1 MCKLIYF
8 SIIIKIFFMTQFIKN
23 LFVLINILSIFFI
36 SCKNSSNNEVNNN
49 KKEEISPLK
58 DTVYVINK
66 TDTIFIEKQAKK
78 VSEKE
83 VIDSSHINKK
93 KTIVNPLET
102 KIKIERNNKKEE
114 IIYYKSTTKI
124 STKITPWVDGTR
136 YIRLYDRNGNQ
147 TYEIEDENKSYSS
160 ITNLRY
166 NNDGSVIDAT
176 TNLNP
181 GASMNWYVTTT
192 KFKEDNQP
200 TFQESIEYP
209 QKLSAIVE
217 GSRLKVWD
225 SQNKKWVPKSN

>member
-1 MCKLIYF
+1 MYKKL
-8 SIIIKIFFMTQFIKN
+8 
-23 LFVLINILSIFFI
+23 LVLLILYTMIFI
-36 SCKNSSNNEVNNN
+36 SCKNSSNSSI
-49 KKEEISPLK
+49 KEENITKQEATKSQK
-58 DTVYVINK
+58 DTIYVINK
-66 TDTIFIEKQAKK
+66 TDTVFIEKQQKIVSKSEIKDTSNTYKQKIKVIQTEKK
-78 VSEKE
+78 TPI
-83 VIDSSHINKK
+83 VID
-93 KTIVNPLET
+93 
-102 KIKIERNNKKEE
+102 NNQKEE
-114 IIYYKSTTKI
+114 IIYYKGTTKI
-124 STKITPWVDGTR
+124 STKITPWKDGTR
-136 YIRLYDRNGNQ
+136 YIRLYNRNGNQ
-147 TYEIEDENKSYSS
+147 TYEFEDENKSYSS